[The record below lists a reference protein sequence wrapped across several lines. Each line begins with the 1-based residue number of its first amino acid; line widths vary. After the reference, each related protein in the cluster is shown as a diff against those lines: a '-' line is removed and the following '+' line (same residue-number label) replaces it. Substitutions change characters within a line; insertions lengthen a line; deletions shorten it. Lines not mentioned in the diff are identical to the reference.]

1 RPSLAPQ
8 FSSSQQLRCWP
19 SVATLFAPTRRWLCR
34 RCFAM
39 SIVVQ
44 GVRPYVDTRRVSAAR
59 PVSADAAAVGLKL
72 VDDVK
77 RLLERAEHVLL
88 EESDVDIK
96 RLLTPVLPFRPDEV
110 GEEVLNEGT
119 LDRRPPP
126 AALGAG
132 QEALGAGNPRVGARL
147 AHLRAARDVQAGG
160 AHLLAL
166 EVLQQLRLRECPPL
180 EVHQVLGPAGEGL
193 DDLLLCRHV
202 GEVGLDASDA
212 E

>member
-1 RPSLAPQ
+1 MWAMMTRAYRS
-8 FSSSQQLRCWP
+8 RTCVCWP
-19 SVATLFAPTRRWLCR
+19 FSGIA
-34 RCFAM
+34 CFAM
-39 SIVVQ
+39 SIVV
-44 GVRPYVDTRRVSAAR
+44 GGARPHVDVWQVSAAR
-59 PVSADAAAVGLKL
+59 PVSAAAVGLRL

-88 EESDVDIK
+88 EESNVDIE
-96 RLLTPVLPFRPDEV
+96 RLLAPVLPFRPDEV
-110 GEEVLNEGT
+110 GEEVLDEGT

-132 QEALGAGNPRVGARL
+132 QETLSAGDPLVGTRL

-180 EVHQVLGPAGEGL
+180 EVH
-193 DDLLLCRHV
+193 
-202 GEVGLDASDA
+202 
-212 E
+212 